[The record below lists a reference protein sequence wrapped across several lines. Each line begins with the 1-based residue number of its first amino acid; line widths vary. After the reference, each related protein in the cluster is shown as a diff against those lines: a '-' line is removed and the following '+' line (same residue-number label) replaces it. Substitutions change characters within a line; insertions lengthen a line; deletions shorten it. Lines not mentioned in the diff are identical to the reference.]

1 MKLLNLKRVLCL
13 SPHPD
18 DVEYSMLGTIV
29 KHQDTTFDVLC
40 LSCGGAKGFD
50 DTNKLNR
57 REEVLNV
64 WSSLKHNNYN
74 NVTLSFAECDYLE
87 DKTEPGWI
95 NYIENEFINKQKYD
109 AIFIPPEKD
118 SMYEHRFVNKFGS
131 ALIRKDAIS
140 LIEYHT
146 VSTLNCWKPNVFI
159 DIDEV
164 YESKLSALN
173 KFVSQIDKSYF
184 TEDTLDSFHSNFQ
197 CRKRGVKV
205 VEQFKIL
212 EMFGE

>member
-18 DVEYSMLGTIV
+18 DVEYSMLGTIL
-29 KHQDTTFDVLC
+29 KYKDTTFDVLC

-50 DTNKLNR
+50 STNALNR
-57 REEVLNV
+57 RQEVNNV
-64 WSSLKHNNYN
+64 WGSLEYN
-74 NVTLSFAECDYLE
+74 NVNLSFADCDYLE
-87 DKTEPGWI
+87 DRTEPGWI
-95 NYIENEFINKQKYD
+95 NYIENKFINNQKYD
-109 AIFIPPEKD
+109 GIFIPPEKD

-159 DIDEV
+159 NISDV
-164 YESKLSALN
+164 YESKLNALSE
-173 KFVSQIDKSYF
+173 FISQIDKSYF
-184 TEDTLDSFHSNFQ
+184 TKDTLDSFHSNFQ
-197 CRKRGVKV
+197 CRKRGIKTI
-205 VEQFKIL
+205 EQFKIL
-212 EMFGE
+212 EMFGD

>member
-1 MKLLNLKRVLCL
+1 LKLLNLKRVLCL

-18 DVEYSMLGTIV
+18 DVEYSMLGTIL
-29 KHQDTTFDVLC
+29 KYKDTTFDVLC

-50 DTNKLNR
+50 STNALNR
-57 REEVLNV
+57 RQEVNNV
-64 WSSLKHNNYN
+64 WGSLEYN
-74 NVTLSFAECDYLE
+74 NVNLSFADCDYLE
-87 DKTEPGWI
+87 DRTEPGWI
-95 NYIENEFINKQKYD
+95 NYIENKFINNQKYD
-109 AIFIPPEKD
+109 GIFIPPEKD

-159 DIDEV
+159 DISKT
-164 YESKLSALN
+164 YKSKLQAIN
-173 KFVSQIDKSYF
+173 KFVSQNDKSYF
-184 TEDTLDSFHSNFQ
+184 TKDTLDSFHSNFQ
-197 CRKRGVKV
+197 CSKRGIKI

-212 EMFGE
+212 EMFGD

>member
-18 DVEYSMLGTIV
+18 DVEYSMLGTIL
-29 KHQDTTFDVLC
+29 KYKDTTFDVLC

-50 DTNKLNR
+50 STNALNR
-57 REEVLNV
+57 RQEVNNV
-64 WSSLKHNNYN
+64 WGSLEYN
-74 NVTLSFAECDYLE
+74 NVNLSFADCDYLE
-87 DKTEPGWI
+87 DRTEPGWI
-95 NYIENEFINKQKYD
+95 NYIENKFINNQKYD
-109 AIFIPPEKD
+109 GIFIPPEKD

-159 DIDEV
+159 NISDM
-164 YESKLSALN
+164 YESKLNALSE
-173 KFVSQIDKSYF
+173 FISQIDKSYF
-184 TEDTLDSFHSNFQ
+184 TKDTLDSFHSNFQ
-197 CRKRGVKV
+197 CRKRGIKTI
-205 VEQFKIL
+205 EQFKIL
-212 EMFGE
+212 EMFGD

>member
-1 MKLLNLKRVLCL
+1 MKFFNYDRVLCL

-18 DVEYSMLGTIV
+18 DAEYSMLGTII
-29 KHQDTTFDVLC
+29 KYTETEFDLLC

-57 REEVLNV
+57 REEVINV
-64 WSSLKHNNYN
+64 YKSLKIN
-74 NVTLSFAECDYLE
+74 NVNLSFGDCDYLD
-87 DKTEPGWI
+87 DKNEPGWI
-95 NYIENEFINKQKYD
+95 NYIENEFINKFNYD
-109 AIFIPPEKD
+109 CIFIPPEKD

-159 DIDEV
+159 DISDT
-164 YESKLSALN
+164 YEIKLDSLN
-173 KFVSQIDKSYF
+173 NFVSQNDKSYF
-184 TEDTLDSFHSNFQ
+184 TKNTLDSFHSNFQ
-197 CRKRGVKV
+197 CSKRGIKI

-212 EMFGE
+212 EMFGG